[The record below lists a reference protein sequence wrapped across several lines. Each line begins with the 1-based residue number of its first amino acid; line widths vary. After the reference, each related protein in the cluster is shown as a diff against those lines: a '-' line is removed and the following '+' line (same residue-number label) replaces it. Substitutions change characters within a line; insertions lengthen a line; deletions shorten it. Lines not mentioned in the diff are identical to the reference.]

1 MVLRSGK
8 RKTTRKNKKTEITR
22 AKTLSHLTREVS
34 LLKKRTRGSSY
45 RFQMR
50 QEHTVLLPVTGI
62 PFVISLSDFNVMRPI
77 FQARMDDGTINQHI
91 RLVNKVRAGISGINY
106 SINIDSATAYMFTV
120 TIFIVKLKR
129 TAKLMID
136 SGIAGVFNGVD
147 MVTEKDYTITPGP
160 LTNNRAQLVM
170 LNKNIF
176 DIIYHK
182 RHVLGAKIRASPPA
196 GGTTLTFVTNRSDTN
211 IDKYFKLRHDKIY
224 KAAYGNGWLEN
235 AGAELIQPIAGR
247 PYMIIFVS
255 KIDGTG
261 LAGAP
266 TLSFQ
271 QVVTLKTID

>member
-1 MVLRSGK
+1 MVLRSHK
-8 RKTTRKNKKTEITR
+8 RKTHRKDKKTEITKI
-22 AKTLSHLTREVS
+22 KTLSNLTREVS
-34 LLKKRTRGSSY
+34 LLKKRTRGTTY

-50 QEHTVLLPVTGI
+50 LEQTGVLPVSGV
-62 PFVISLSDFNVMRPI
+62 PYVISLSDFNLMRPI
-77 FQARMDDGTINQHI
+77 FQARQDDGTINPYI
-91 RLVNKVRAGISGINY
+91 KDVNKVRAGISGINY
-106 SINIDSATAYMFTV
+106 SINIDSATAPMFTV

-136 SGIAGVFNGVD
+136 SGTAGVFNGVD

-160 LTNNRAQLVM
+160 LTANKAQLVM

-182 RHVLGAKIRASPPA
+182 RHVLGAKIRASFPA
-196 GGTTLTFVTNRSDTN
+196 GGTTSTFVTDRDDTT

-224 KAAYGNGWLEN
+224 KAPYGNGWLEN
-235 AGAELIQPIAGR
+235 VGSELVQPVAGR
-247 PYMIIFVS
+247 PYMIVFVS

-266 TLSFQ
+266 TMSFQ
-271 QVVTLKTID
+271 QVCTLKTIG